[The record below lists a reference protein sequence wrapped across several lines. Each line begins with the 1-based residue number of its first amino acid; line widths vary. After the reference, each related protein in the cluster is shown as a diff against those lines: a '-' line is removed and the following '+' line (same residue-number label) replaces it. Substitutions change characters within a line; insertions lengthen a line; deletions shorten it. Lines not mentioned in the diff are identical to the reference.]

1 MLSLTGAAYGLALF
15 LTALTDCI
23 YNTMLCSV
31 LTHPK
36 MEYPQI
42 HPEMSLCGF
51 LRGFFFSFLLSEIKV
66 AGYKLCLKGTW
77 FGFDFPN
84 HCNCFI

>member
-15 LTALTDCI
+15 LTALTECT
-23 YNTMLCSV
+23 YHTMLCSV

-51 LRGFFFSFLLSEIKV
+51 LRVFFFLFV
-66 AGYKLCLKGTW
+66 FYCLKLKLQVI
-77 FGFDFPN
+77 N
-84 HCNCFI
+84 YV